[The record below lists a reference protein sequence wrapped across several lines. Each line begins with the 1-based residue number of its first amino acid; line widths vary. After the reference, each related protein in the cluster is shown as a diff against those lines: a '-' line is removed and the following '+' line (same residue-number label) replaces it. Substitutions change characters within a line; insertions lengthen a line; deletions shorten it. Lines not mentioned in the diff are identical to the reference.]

1 MNATQVRMLR
11 KPEVL
16 KARGRGHAAH
26 YNDIASGLM
35 TTGVRISSQSVAWPD
50 YEVDAINRAR
60 IAGKSDDEVRH
71 LVVELH
77 AKRKVGA

>member
-50 YEVDAINRAR
+50 SRSTR
-60 IAGKSDDEVRH
+60 SIA
-71 LVVELH
+71 H
-77 AKRKVGA
+77 ASPASRMTR

>member
-1 MNATQVRMLR
+1 MQAVQMKR
-11 KPEVL
+11 KPEVIR
-16 KARGRGHAAH
+16 ATGRGHASL
-26 YNDIASGLM
+26 YNDISNGLM
-35 TTGVRISSQSVAWPD
+35 TQPVRIGAQSVAWPD